1 MDSQTWT
8 AIISDLPN
16 PHLLQTWQWGE
27 AKSQYGWTPY
37 YKTWQ
42 DDEGKVVAAAQILQ
56 RSIKLPLIPVT
67 LKMLY
72 VPKGPLLNWEDAQ
85 LCQRVLA
92 DLKTFAKEHNAFFI
106 KIDPDVRLGT
116 GVPDEEGS
124 LEHGLGQEIT
134 SELKSS
140 GWRFSNEQVQYRNT
154 VMVDL
159 TPDEDQ
165 LLANMKQ
172 KTRYNVRLAG
182 RKGVTVRVGTV
193 GDFDML
199 YNMYAET
206 ANRDS
211 FTIRA
216 KDYYL
221 TVWNT
226 FMDAGM
232 LQPLIAE
239 VEGQPVAGLML
250 FIFEQIAWYIYG
262 MSTAAHRNKMPTY
275 LLQWEA
281 IKAAKAAGCTTY
293 DLWGAPDNF
302 TESDSMWGVF
312 RFKRGLGGQ
321 VMRHIGAWDL
331 PVRPWLYTIYTQAL
345 PRLLS
350 LMRLRAK
357 TQTSNQSGDM

>member
-1 MDSQTWT
+1 MDAQTWNNT
-8 AIISDLPN
+8 IAALPN

-27 AKSQYGWTPY
+27 AKAQYGWTPH

-42 DDEGKVVAAAQILQ
+42 DGRGEIIAAAQILQ
-56 RSIKLPLIPVT
+56 RTIKLPGMSANLR
-67 LKMLY
+67 MLY

-85 LCQRVLA
+85 LRQRVLA
-92 DLKTFAKEHNAFFI
+92 DLKSFAKERRAFFI
-106 KIDPDVRLGT
+106 KIDPDLRLGI
-116 GVPDEEGS
+116 GVLGEEDA
-124 LEHGLGQEIT
+124 EEIELGQSIV

-140 GWRFSNEQVQYRNT
+140 AWRFSKEQVQYRNT

-182 RKGVTVRVGTV
+182 RKGVSIRVGTAN
-193 GDFDML
+193 DFDML

-206 ANRDS
+206 AQRDG
-211 FTIRA
+211 FTIRS

-226 FMDAGM
+226 FLDAGM

-239 VEGQPVAGLML
+239 VEGQAVAGLML
-250 FIFEQIAWYIYG
+250 FTLEQTAWYIYG
-262 MSTAAHRNKMPTY
+262 MSTTAHRNKMPTY

-281 IKAAKAAGCTTY
+281 IKAAKAAGSSAY
-293 DLWGAPDNF
+293 DLWGAPDTF
-302 TESDSMWGVF
+302 DESDSMWGVY
-312 RFKRGLGGQ
+312 RFKQGLGGQ
-321 VMRHIGAWDL
+321 VVRHIGAWDL
-331 PVRPWLYTIYTQAL
+331 PVRPWLYTLYTQAL

-357 TQTSNQSGDM
+357 TRNQSGDM

>member
-1 MDSQTWT
+1 MDAQTWNNT
-8 AIISDLPN
+8 IAALPN

-27 AKSQYGWTPY
+27 AKAQYGWTPH

-42 DDEGKVVAAAQILQ
+42 DDSGKVIAAAQILQ
-56 RSIKLPLIPVT
+56 RTIKLPGMSANLC
-67 LKMLY
+67 MLY
-72 VPKGPLLNWEDAQ
+72 VPKGPLLNWEDAE
-85 LCQRVLA
+85 LRQRVLA
-92 DLKTFAKEHNAFFI
+92 DLKAFAKECRAFFI

-116 GVPDEEGS
+116 GVQGEEGAQ
-124 LEHGLGQEIT
+124 EDELGQQIA
-134 SELKSS
+134 SELKTF

-154 VMVDL
+154 VMIDL

-182 RKGVTVRVGTV
+182 RKGVTVRVGDAA
-193 GDFDML
+193 DFDML

-206 ANRDS
+206 AHRDG
-211 FTIRA
+211 FTIRS

-226 FMDAGM
+226 FPDAGM

-250 FIFEQIAWYIYG
+250 FIYGQTAWYIYG
-262 MSTAAHRNKMPTY
+262 MSTTAHRNKMPTY

-293 DLWGAPDNF
+293 DLWGAPDTF
-302 TESDSMWGVF
+302 DESDSMWGVY
-312 RFKRGLGGQ
+312 RFKQGLGGQ
-321 VMRHIGAWDL
+321 VVRHIGAWDL
-331 PVRPWLYTIYTQAL
+331 PMRPWLYTLYTQAL

-357 TQTSNQSGDM
+357 TRNQSGDM